1 MLYSLATGI
10 NEKSEHKMDVSNSPG
25 APVPDHDEGT
35 ETAGRAEPETQNHD
49 QHLQDPV
56 RERATDIR
64 KLSRAVEHSP
74 STVVITDVQGT
85 IEYVNPSFAR
95 LTGYALEEIL
105 GRNPR
110 FLHSG
115 RHDPSFYADMW
126 TTILGGNEWR
136 GEFVNRRKDG
146 SLYWEWA
153 SIAPIQDE
161 TGAITHFIK
170 VAEDIT
176 DRKHAEEALHRRVE
190 ELATLNRVAQ
200 TLATMTDLPSALQNV
215 AETVTKI
222 LDASVTV
229 ISAFNADEL
238 EVIAWCEHEPL
249 VSRITDPVFLANP
262 DRPGVHEALARGKI
276 LVVPNVQAET
286 RSPVHQDYLRAH
298 RIQAVMLVPL
308 QVRGTIVGLM
318 EVGIDQPD
326 RVSPPDQIRLTET
339 IATNVAVAVE
349 NARLVEQAQSAAI
362 SAERQRLARD
372 LHDAVTQTLYSAG
385 LIAEALPRIWE
396 RSPQEARRSLIKLR
410 QLTRG
415 ALAEMRTLLFE
426 LRPAALEEADLETLL
441 RQLGDALSGRTRI
454 PVSIAVEGSTD
465 LPPEVKI
472 SLYRIAQEAFNNI
485 AKHAGATHVSV
496 ALHRQPHEVTLRI
509 ADNGRGFDLAA
520 VAPGRMG
527 LGIMRERA
535 HEIGASF
542 RLHSLPGQGT
552 EISVASPV
560 QVMAHAT

>member
-1 MLYSLATGI
+1 
-10 NEKSEHKMDVSNSPG
+10 MDVSNSPG

-176 DRKHAEEALHRRVE
+176 DRKHAEEALHQRVE

-238 EVIAWCEHEPL
+238 EVIAWCEHEPYHCHFPIKQHFC
-249 VSRITDPVFLANP
+249 S
-262 DRPGVHEALARGKI
+262 
-276 LVVPNVQAET
+276 
-286 RSPVHQDYLRAH
+286 
-298 RIQAVMLVPL
+298 
-308 QVRGTIVGLM
+308 
-318 EVGIDQPD
+318 
-326 RVSPPDQIRLTET
+326 
-339 IATNVAVAVE
+339 
-349 NARLVEQAQSAAI
+349 
-362 SAERQRLARD
+362 
-372 LHDAVTQTLYSAG
+372 HDNT
-385 LIAEALPRIWE
+385 
-396 RSPQEARRSLIKLR
+396 
-410 QLTRG
+410 
-415 ALAEMRTLLFE
+415 
-426 LRPAALEEADLETLL
+426 
-441 RQLGDALSGRTRI
+441 
-454 PVSIAVEGSTD
+454 
-465 LPPEVKI
+465 
-472 SLYRIAQEAFNNI
+472 YR
-485 AKHAGATHVSV
+485 
-496 ALHRQPHEVTLRI
+496 
-509 ADNGRGFDLAA
+509 
-520 VAPGRMG
+520 
-527 LGIMRERA
+527 
-535 HEIGASF
+535 
-542 RLHSLPGQGT
+542 
-552 EISVASPV
+552 
-560 QVMAHAT
+560 